1 MNDRKKD
8 LRENEIFLA
17 SHRIILFS
25 YTLFTVILIGE
36 TLVMGWEKW
45 AIMLMGAGLALS
57 WMLHIQQRIN
67 EYSRLWV
74 YSILM
79 IAAFFF
85 YGVHETSTFDIAIV
99 IIVVMMIFTMTGV
112 KALISLCMF
121 SFYFSFGYEIVCML
135 INGTHFDALVI
146 TRSLLHVA
154 MVTMAAWISKTL
166 IDNWDVVLGRS
177 REEIN
182 ELKEATERLDNFLA
196 NVSHEI
202 RTPVNAVMGITSVL
216 QKEDIPHQLKE
227 KIRSIFYAGA
237 RVSEQIG
244 DILDFTEIDMDRL
257 SVTNESYMISSL
269 INDFLVQMNSTENYG
284 LDLVID
290 MEAGIPSELIG
301 DANKIKKILRNLIT
315 NGYKFTRE
323 GGVYTHI
330 YPIKRDY
337 GINLVIEV
345 VDTGVGMTEDEIE
358 HIYEKFYQA
367 DSGRTRNVG
376 GLGLG
381 LPIVSGFT
389 KAMGGVL
396 TILSKPG
403 EGTTVRVSIPQKV
416 DNEAPCLSVRDKENC
431 IAAGYLG
438 FMTTGNPKIREF
450 YIDMIAHLSSGL
462 SVPFFRAQ
470 SRNDLEKLLAS
481 VNVTHLFVGTGEYFD
496 NREYIDALAGEMNVA
511 IVVDRGFKGSFGSNV
526 TLLPK
531 PFYGAQVANFLN
543 HSFGNHEE
551 DNEESMS
558 CPGIRV
564 LVVDDEPMNI
574 SVAKGIFESYGMI
587 VSSALSGDEAIGIC
601 DKQDFDV
608 IFMDHMM
615 PGMDG
620 VETAKRLRIAADR
633 NNKEL
638 CIVALTA
645 NATSSAKEMFLS
657 EGFDGFIPKPV
668 DIMDLERVLKRIL
681 PKSAIVYKKKTDNTK
696 PPVTVKGSIEDRLTR
711 LVDLGVDLKQGL
723 KYSQNDE
730 AFYLKLL
737 SEYASNRVKKTED
750 LNDLYKAGNYR
761 DYAIKV
767 HAIKSTSK
775 MIGAN
780 ELSDI
785 AKLLE
790 DAAKKENKMIL
801 KLNHPLLVPKYAELM
816 DAISKTEGVGKEDIR
831 SDVEPQNFDV
841 MEFEP
846 SDNGIGKGGEA

>member
-1 MNDRKKD
+1 MSTNKKGP
-8 LRENEIFLA
+8 REKEIFLA
-17 SHRIILFS
+17 SHRMILFS
-25 YTLFTVILIGE
+25 YTFFTLILIGE
-36 TLVMGWEKW
+36 TFVMGWEKW
-45 AIMLMGAGLALS
+45 AVILLGAGLALS
-57 WMLHIQQRIN
+57 WMLHIQQRLN

-79 IAAFFF
+79 MAAFFF
-85 YGVHETSTFDIAIV
+85 YGVHETSTFDLAAV
-99 IIVVMMIFTMTGV
+99 IIVVMMIFTMTGI
-112 KALISLCMF
+112 KSLISLCMI
-121 SFYFSFGYEIVCML
+121 SYYISFGYEIICML
-135 INGTHFDALVI
+135 INGTHFDALGI

-154 MVTMAAWISKTL
+154 LVSMAGWIARIV
-166 IDNWDVVLGRS
+166 IDKWDAVLGKS
-177 REEIN
+177 REEIS
-182 ELKEATERLDNFLA
+182 ELKEATGRLDNFLA

-216 QKEDIPHQLKE
+216 QKEDFPEKYKE
-227 KIRSIFYAGA
+227 DIGSIFNAGA

-269 INDFLVQMNSTENYG
+269 INDFLVQLAPTENYG

-290 MEAGIPSELIG
+290 MEPGIPSELVG
-301 DANKIKKILRNLIT
+301 DAIKIKKILRNLIT
-315 NGYKFTRE
+315 NGYKFTRD
-323 GGVYTHI
+323 GGVYAHI

-345 VDTGVGMTEDEIE
+345 VDTGVGMSEDEIE

-403 EGTTVRVSIPQKV
+403 EGTTVRVSIPQKI
-416 DNEAPCLSVRDKENC
+416 DNDAPCLSVRDRENC

-450 YIDMIAHLSSGL
+450 YIDMIAHLSAGL

-470 SRNDLEKLLAS
+470 SQKDLDKLLGS
-481 VNVTHLFVGTGEYFD
+481 VKVTHLFVGTGEYFD
-496 NREYIDALAGEMNVA
+496 NREYIDRLAEEMNVA
-511 IVVDRGFKGSFGSNV
+511 VVVDRGFKGDFSSHV
-526 TLLPK
+526 KLLPK

-543 HSFGNHEE
+543 HSFG
-551 DNEESMS
+551 DNEEENEERMT
-558 CPGIRV
+558 CPGVRA

-574 SVAKGIFESYGMI
+574 SVARGIFESYGMI

-601 DKQDFDV
+601 EKQDFDI

-620 VETAKRLRIAADR
+620 VETARRLRLAASR
-633 NNKEL
+633 KNKTL

-645 NATSSAKEMFLS
+645 NATSSAKEMFMS

-668 DIMDLERVLKRIL
+668 DIMDLERVLKRVL
-681 PKSAIVYKKKTDNTK
+681 PKSVIVYKKKTDTVRKPGALQTK
-696 PPVTVKGSIEDRLTR
+696 SEDRFTR
-711 LVDLGVDLKQGL
+711 LIDLGVDLKQGL
-723 KYSQNDE
+723 KYSQDDE

-737 SEYASNRVKKTED
+737 SEYASNRVQKVEE
-750 LNDLYKAGNYR
+750 LNRLYETGNLK

-767 HAIKSTSK
+767 HAIKSTSR

-790 DAAKKENKMIL
+790 DAAKKENKDII
-801 KLNHPLLVPKYAELM
+801 KLNHPLLVPRYAELM
-816 DAISKTEGVGKEDIR
+816 DAISKTPGVVKDDIVNENK
-831 SDVEPQNFDV
+831 DQDAEVL
-841 MEFEP
+841 EFAP
-846 SDNGIGKGGEA
+846 SDDNNGGINA